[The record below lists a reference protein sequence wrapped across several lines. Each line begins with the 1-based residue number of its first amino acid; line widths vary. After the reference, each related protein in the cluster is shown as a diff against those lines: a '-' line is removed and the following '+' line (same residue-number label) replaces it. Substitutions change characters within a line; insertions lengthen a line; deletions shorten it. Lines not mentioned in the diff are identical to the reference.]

1 MPLESK
7 ALDSRVDCV
16 KADSG
21 ILDSTRPVS
30 IQSSPPGTR
39 AAYAL
44 LYAMMFL
51 LLITFFIMQ
60 FRANTAITLDR
71 IVNAHIRF
79 QSQLY
84 LHSLEQAARIC
95 RDDPRLLALDFTL
108 DSGYVGGFEI
118 VGKQAFLYIEALN
131 RRTGQ
136 ILRSTKE
143 ITLP

>member
-1 MPLESK
+1 MPTPLSPESK
-7 ALDSRVDCV
+7 RLDS
-16 KADSG
+16 
-21 ILDSTRPVS
+21 STSR
-30 IQSSPPGTR
+30 
-39 AAYAL
+39 AYAL

-71 IVNAHIRF
+71 ITNAHIRF

-84 LHSLEQAARIC
+84 LRSLEQMAKIC
-95 RDDPRLLALDFTL
+95 RGEPKLSALDFTL

-118 VGKQAFLYIEALN
+118 IGDEAFLYVEALN

-136 ILRSTKE
+136 TLRSTKE

>member
-1 MPLESK
+1 MYQKSTTLES
-7 ALDSRVDCV
+7 RTDCAQV
-16 KADSG
+16 DSG
-21 ILDSTRPVS
+21 VLDSTRLTS
-30 IQSSPPGTR
+30 AESTPPSVKP
-39 AAYAL
+39 AYAL

-71 IVNAHIRF
+71 VINAHIRF

-84 LHSLEQAARIC
+84 LQSLEQIARIC
-95 RDDPRLLALDFTL
+95 RDDARLLALDFTL

-118 VGKQAFLYIEALN
+118 VGKQAFLYVEALN

-143 ITLP
+143 IALP